1 MAPDPVSVCFKIQK
15 LSQHSENFNLEGEK
29 KPWVVGGWGEG
40 VKGFKS
46 LIIDKNTIKNIQTML
61 S

>member
-1 MAPDPVSVCFKIQK
+1 MAPAPVSVCFKIEK
-15 LSQHSENFNLEGEK
+15 LPQHSENFNLEGGK
-29 KPWVVGGWGEG
+29 KPWVGGGG
-40 VKGFKS
+40 GLKGFKS